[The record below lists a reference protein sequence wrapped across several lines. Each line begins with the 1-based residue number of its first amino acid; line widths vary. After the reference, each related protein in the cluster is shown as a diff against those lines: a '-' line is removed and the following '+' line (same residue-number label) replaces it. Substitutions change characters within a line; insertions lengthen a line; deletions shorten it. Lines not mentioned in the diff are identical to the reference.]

1 MARPDADDSSPAET
15 ETPSNTDR
23 RDTDESLRAE
33 RETADELIDTELSHR
48 RVGRAVREGLE
59 EAEERIQYA
68 RDDAD
73 ARRDKQSGQLPEVS
87 VKLEQV
93 AESLSKAAASLTGV
107 VESLN
112 ETKAQQHEPV
122 DLATD
127 IAQVAEQVEDT
138 AGVITATPQRPQGA
152 KESGKL
158 TEQLADIAEGIADVT
173 ATLAEERRDVDET
186 VRQERRVTDEIIT
199 QELEHVQAA
208 LALDL
213 DQEREVLAEE
223 REATD
228 DYLAAERHHTDEAV
242 EHVLGLLGQEK
253 REHAVAERNYATR
266 NEFLGIVSH
275 DLRGPLMTISGLATL
290 IEQNI
295 PADDASRMRAWTDSI
310 KRSVGVMERL
320 IGDLLDF
327 GSFEDGRLRVTA
339 DSHDIRDLLRH
350 TVDAFQPV
358 ASGKHIALEADLPGE
373 PVLAVYDD
381 YRIQQVMSNVVHNA
395 IKFTPDGG
403 SIRIRVERAG
413 SDCVV
418 AVTDTG
424 IGIPQNELTTIFQRF
439 RQLNGAGRTGLGLG
453 LYISMWIVEAHG
465 GRIWAES
472 RVGAG
477 STFYFTLPLE
487 SA

>member
-1 MARPDADDSSPAET
+1 MARPDPDDSSPDAP

-33 RETADELIDTELSHR
+33 RDTADELIDTELSHK
-48 RVGRAVREGLE
+48 RVGQAVREGLE
-59 EAEERIQYA
+59 EAEERIQHV

-73 ARRDKQSGQLPEVS
+73 ARRNKQSGQLPEVS
-87 VKLEQV
+87 EKLEQV
-93 AESLSKAAASLTGV
+93 AESLSKAAA
-107 VESLN
+107 
-112 ETKAQQHEPV
+112 
-122 DLATD
+122 
-127 IAQVAEQVEDT
+127 
-138 AGVITATPQRPQGA
+138 R
-152 KESGKL
+152 ESGKL
-158 TEQLADIAEGIADVT
+158 TEQLAEIADGIAEVT
-173 ATLAEERRDVDET
+173 ATLAEERREVDDT
-186 VRQERRVTDEIIT
+186 VRKERRFTDEIIT
-199 QELEHVQAA
+199 QELEEVQAA

-242 EHVLGLLGQEK
+242 EHVLGLLGHEK

-275 DLRGPLMTISGLATL
+275 DLRGPLMTIAGLATL
-290 IEQNI
+290 IEQSI
-295 PADDASRMRAWTDSI
+295 PADDGSRMRAWTESI

-358 ASGKHIALEADLPGE
+358 AAGKHIGLAADLPDE
-373 PVLAVYDD
+373 PVIAVYDD
-381 YRIQQVMSNVVHNA
+381 YRIQQVMSNVIHNA
-395 IKFTPDGG
+395 IKFTPESG
-403 SIRIRVERAG
+403 SIHIRVERSG
-413 SDCVV
+413 SDCVIAV
-418 AVTDTG
+418 ADTG
-424 IGIPQNELTTIFQRF
+424 IGIQQDELTTIFQRF
-439 RQLNGAGRTGLGLG
+439 RQLNGTGRTGLGLG

>member
-1 MARPDADDSSPAET
+1 MARANADESSPGTPDAP
-15 ETPSNTDR
+15 NTDR

-33 RETADELIDTELSHR
+33 RDTADELIDTELSHK
-48 RVGRAVREGLE
+48 RVGQAVRESRE
-59 EAEERIQYA
+59 EAGERIQEV
-68 RDDAD
+68 RDEAD
-73 ARRDKQSGQLPEVS
+73 ARRGKQGDQLPEVS
-87 VKLEQV
+87 EKLEQV
-93 AESLSKAAASLTGV
+93 ASSLSKAAASLTGV
-107 VESLN
+107 VDSLN
-112 ETKAQQHEPV
+112 EAKTAPPEPV
-122 DLATD
+122 DLMTNTAH
-127 IAQVAEQVEDT
+127 VAEQVEDT
-138 AGVITATPQRPQGA
+138 AGVITGTPQRPKEA

-158 TEQLADIAEGIADVT
+158 TEQLGEIAEGIAEIT
-173 ATLAEERRDVDET
+173 ATLAEERRDVDDT
-186 VRQERRVTDEIIT
+186 LSKERRVTDDIIT
-199 QELEHVQAA
+199 QELEQVQAA

-223 REATD
+223 RDATD

-242 EHVLGLLGQEK
+242 EHVLGLLGQEQH
-253 REHAVAERNYATR
+253 EHAATERNYATR

-275 DLRGPLMTISGLATL
+275 DLRGPLMTIAGVATL

-295 PADDASRMRAWTDSI
+295 PADDTGRTRAWTDSI

-339 DSHDIRDLLRH
+339 DPHDIRDLLRH

-358 ASGKHIALEADLPGE
+358 ASGKHIALEADLPDE
-373 PVLAVYDD
+373 PVMAMYDD
-381 YRIQQVMSNVVHNA
+381 YRIQQVMSNVIHNA
-395 IKFTPDGG
+395 IKFTPDRGA
-403 SIRIRVERAG
+403 IRIRVERSG
-413 SDCVV
+413 TDCVV
-418 AVTDTG
+418 AVADTG

-439 RQLNGAGRTGLGLG
+439 RQLNGSGRTGLGLG

-472 RVGAG
+472 RVGSG
-477 STFYFTLPLE
+477 STFYFTLPLK